1 MKNRGLMVSWRSKWG
16 ESKKGA
22 EEHNMQGKTYPQPS
36 QPAPTRQLREEAKK
50 GSNAIPV

>member
-1 MKNRGLMVSWRSKWG
+1 MKNRGLMLSWRSKWG

-22 EEHNMQGKTYPQPS
+22 EEHNMQGKTYPAFSAGPDT
-36 QPAPTRQLREEAKK
+36 AAERGEAKK